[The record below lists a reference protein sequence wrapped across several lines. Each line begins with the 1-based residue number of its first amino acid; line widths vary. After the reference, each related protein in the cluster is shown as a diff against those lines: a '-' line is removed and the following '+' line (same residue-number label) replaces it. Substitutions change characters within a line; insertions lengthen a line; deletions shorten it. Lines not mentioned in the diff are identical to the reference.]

1 MNLVALNIESIPL
14 GQPLPFILRGA
25 DGALLA
31 QKGFVIRNRDELTVM
46 VSRGLQLCVDTDES
60 GDSHRAYLA
69 QLQQMLLSD
78 TSLGQIASMKITAG
92 THAERSGDAP
102 AFPDWPELQLHATQ
116 LLRSPQAPDFM
127 ARFRALHEDL
137 ARYSTQAP
145 DATLLALI
153 FLSAQET
160 RMYSATHAM
169 LVACV
174 TMLSA
179 RETLRWPEERVQCV
193 GQAALSMNI
202 AMTALQDQL
211 ALQTL
216 PLTAEQMHA
225 IEGHAARAEAML
237 RHIGVTDADW
247 LEAVRNHHHRTPGP
261 LADKSTGMQMAR
273 LIQRADVF
281 GARISPRATR
291 HPMPVTAAMQASY
304 YDEEHQVDEAGAA
317 LVKTVGVYPPGAF
330 VRLANQ
336 EVGVVLRRGNSAT
349 TPRVAVV
356 LNRSGMP
363 TGEPIPRDTAQPQWK
378 IAAPVAQ
385 RDVRAQ
391 FPLQR
396 LLALVEPAYRATK

>member
-14 GQPLPFILRGA
+14 GQPLPFVLRGS

-69 QLQQMLLSD
+69 QLQKMLLSD
-78 TSLGQIASMKITAG
+78 TSLGQIASMKISAG
-92 THAERSGDAP
+92 AQADRGAEER
-102 AFPDWPELQLHATQ
+102 AFPDWPEQQLRATQ
-116 LLRSPQAPDFM
+116 LLRSPQLTDFIP
-127 ARFRALHEDL
+127 RFQALHEDL
-137 ARYSTQAP
+137 VRYSTHAP

-153 FLSAQET
+153 YLSAQET

-179 RETLRWPEERVQCV
+179 RETLRWPEDRVQRV

-211 ALQTL
+211 ALQTQ
-216 PLTAEQMHA
+216 PLTSDQMHA
-225 IEGHAARAEAML
+225 IDAHAGRSEAML
-237 RHIGVTDADW
+237 RTLGVADPHW
-247 LEAVRNHHHRTPGP
+247 LEAVRNHHHRIPGP
-261 LADKSTGMQMAR
+261 LAQKSEGMQMAR

-330 VRLANQ
+330 VRLASQ

-356 LNRSGMP
+356 LNRNGMP

-385 RDVRAQ
+385 RDVRVQ

-396 LLALVEPAYRATK
+396 LLALV